1 LENDSDHQS
10 AIAVLQGRRYRA
22 WLDEVRV
29 LEDGVNRQISPQ
41 SQYCEAVDIVL
52 ADFMFNFQS

>member
-22 WLDEVRV
+22 WLDEVDI
-29 LEDGVNRQISPQ
+29 LENFVKRQISPQ
-41 SQYCEAVDIVL
+41 SSYCEAVDIVL
-52 ADFMFNFQS
+52 G